1 MKKLKEVYNCAKN
14 LYLAAENKGNI
25 KSDSEITEEA
35 VVYAATECIDPV
47 TLEKLKSFWSM
58 KNLE

>member
-1 MKKLKEVYNCAKN
+1 VLKTCIWPRKIKAI
-14 LYLAAENKGNI
+14 L

-47 TLEKLKSFWSM
+47 TLEKLKSLWSM
-58 KNLE
+58 KNFE